1 MASGSR
7 LSGIDVAD
15 NDDVD
20 VSLFFTVNQAN
31 IVSICRE
38 RNVLDTSGEHRTNFL
53 EFARNLNQDADFA
66 AATAAQGNKQKG
78 RISTYPIV
86 KKKKKR
92 IEMWLEKDG
101 RCDRKITQKNVDF
114 VRYAGGQLA
123 MEIRSEEE
131 SFGWGREFSQ

>member
-38 RNVLDTSGEHRTNFL
+38 RNVLDTSEHRTNFL
-53 EFARNLNQDADFA
+53 EFARNPNQDADFA

-86 KKKKKR
+86 KKKKK
-92 IEMWLEKDG
+92 
-101 RCDRKITQKNVDF
+101 KNRDV
-114 VRYAGGQLA
+114 VGKR
-123 MEIRSEEE
+123 
-131 SFGWGREFSQ
+131 WKV